1 MSDRLTLANAIE
13 DAGIERAKAE
23 RVASAIVDIIHDSV
37 ATKSDIQLLRSDL
50 KSDVHQVRSDLKSD
64 VHQLRGDLAVFATKA
79 DLAEAK
85 VEILKWMVSA
95 IGIQTV
101 VIIGAVIAL
110 VRVVPH

>member
-13 DAGIERAKAE
+13 DAGIDRAKAE

-37 ATKSDIQLLRSDL
+37 ATKSDIQLLRN
-50 KSDVHQVRSDLKSD
+50 
-64 VHQLRGDLAVFATKA
+64 DLAVFTTQADMATLARKA
-79 DLAEAK
+79 DLAPFATKVEIAETK
-85 VEILKWMVSA
+85 VEILKWMVSG

-110 VRVVPH
+110 VRTMVPH

>member
-1 MSDRLTLANAIE
+1 
-13 DAGIERAKAE
+13 
-23 RVASAIVDIIHDSV
+23 VDIIHDSV

-50 KSDVHQVRSDLKSD
+50 KSDVHQVRSDLKSDVHQLRSDLKSD

>member
-37 ATKSDIQLLRSDL
+37 ATKSDIQILRSDL
-50 KSDVHQVRSDLKSD
+50 KSDVQLLRS
-64 VHQLRGDLAVFATKA
+64 DLAVFATKA
-79 DLAEAK
+79 DLAETK
-85 VEILKWMVSA
+85 VEILKWMVST

-101 VIIGAVIAL
+101 VILGAGLAL
-110 VRVVPH
+110 VRLVPH

>member
-13 DAGIERAKAE
+13 DAGIEWAKAE

-50 KSDVHQVRSDLKSD
+50 KSDVHLFRS
-64 VHQLRGDLAVFATKA
+64 DLAVFATKA
-79 DLAEAK
+79 DLTETK
-85 VEILKWMVSA
+85 VAILKWTVST

-101 VIIGAVIAL
+101 VILRRHCTGARGAAL
-110 VRVVPH
+110 R